1 MGSMQPLHL
10 SQKKPNIFFEAYGTI
25 HGSANLEMNSC
36 WLMLT
41 RTVEPGPS
49 LSIKLYLLNGVL
61 WSLLILDPVILPHP
75 PQYNSWD
82 PLLSTFEAM

>member
-1 MGSMQPLHL
+1 MGSMQPLYL

-49 LSIKLYLLNGVL
+49 LSIKLYLLNGVFVVPADFGPCDL
-61 WSLLILDPVILPHP
+61 ATPTPI
-75 PQYNSWD
+75 
-82 PLLSTFEAM
+82 

>member
-1 MGSMQPLHL
+1 MQAGFLGYGVDAAF
-10 SQKKPNIFFEAYGTI
+10 IFESEEAQHFEAYGTI

-49 LSIKLYLLNGVL
+49 LSIKLYLLNGVFVVVPADFGPCDL
-61 WSLLILDPVILPHP
+61 ATPTPI
-75 PQYNSWD
+75 
-82 PLLSTFEAM
+82 